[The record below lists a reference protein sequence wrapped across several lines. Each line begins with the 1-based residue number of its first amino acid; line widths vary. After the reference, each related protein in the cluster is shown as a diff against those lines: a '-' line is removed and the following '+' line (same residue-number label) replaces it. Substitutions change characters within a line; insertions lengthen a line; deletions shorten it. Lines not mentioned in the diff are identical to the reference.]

1 MFHQLVLL
9 TDGKVKMLYN
19 FDNVLLQHRHTD
31 TLMQVAYHDA
41 PDKAYEVF
49 LGAITTKYLEQRLV
63 IPSLVEAHNP
73 AGKVKVLKAK
83 Q

>member
-1 MFHQLVLL
+1 MHGFTNKEIFRLISNDITSHALQLI
-9 TDGKVKMLYN
+9 
-19 FDNVLLQHRHTD
+19 LQHCHTD
-31 TLMQVAYHDA
+31 TMQVAYHDA

-73 AGKVKVLKAK
+73 AGKVN
-83 Q
+83 

>member
-1 MFHQLVLL
+1 
-9 TDGKVKMLYN
+9 
-19 FDNVLLQHRHTD
+19 
-31 TLMQVAYHDA
+31 MQVAYHDA

-73 AGKVKVLKAK
+73 AGKVN
-83 Q
+83 

>member
-1 MFHQLVLL
+1 
-9 TDGKVKMLYN
+9 
-19 FDNVLLQHRHTD
+19 
-31 TLMQVAYHDA
+31 MQVAYHDA

-73 AGKVKVLKAK
+73 AGKVKVLKPK
-83 Q
+83 QQTMSKNM